1 MKEIPT
7 NIPAIIRGE
16 QRSRRFQYRHS
27 VCGAAYELGVPTSW
41 IWSWLLAKQLKS
53 QTWLRRIWVRLEDV
67 QALFGDRKVVQA
79 AFYATGEPL
88 VSQQAIQR
96 VLNRWPKF
104 PEEMFASQPPRKPV
118 AKVIQISDAKEAV

>member
-7 NIPAIIRGE
+7 DIPAIIRGE
-16 QRSRRFQYRHS
+16 QRSTRFQYRHS
-27 VCGAAYELGVPTSW
+27 VRGAAHELGIPISW
-41 IWSWLLAKQLKS
+41 IWSWLLAKRLKS

-88 VSQQAIQR
+88 AAPEAIQR
-96 VLNRWPKF
+96 VLN
-104 PEEMFASQPPRKPV
+104 
-118 AKVIQISDAKEAV
+118 

>member
-1 MKEIPT
+1 MMRLT
-7 NIPAIIRGE
+7 
-16 QRSRRFQYRHS
+16 
-27 VCGAAYELGVPTSW
+27 LTSPN
-41 IWSWLLAKQLKS
+41 
-53 QTWLRRIWVRLEDV
+53 V

-96 VLNRWPKF
+96 VLNCWPKF

-118 AKVIQISDAKEAV
+118 TNVIQIPDAKEAV